1 MQDKLI
7 DQEGR
12 ARRENLRI
20 HGVAEGSENN
30 STSMMMFIENLL
42 KENLELPHI
51 DDLRIERAHRALG
64 PKPQP
69 DASPRSIVVRFPRSK
84 TKEEILKQVWQK
96 KGLVH
101 QGKKVFVDHDYA
113 PEILRKRWEYAE
125 AKRVLKENN
134 IRFQTP
140 FPARMRIFYEG
151 ETCLYNS
158 AEEATKDMVKRGLP
172 VATYKP
178 PTSWADRINNLMWSR
193 TRAPKGDPQQREG
206 FKKKL
211 NSFRRADR

>member
-1 MQDKLI
+1 M
-7 DQEGR
+7 
-12 ARRENLRI
+12 
-20 HGVAEGSENN
+20 
-30 STSMMMFIENLL
+30 SMIMFIENLL

-64 PKPQP
+64 PKPPP
-69 DASPRSIVVRFPRSK
+69 DVPPRSIVVRFSSSK
-84 TKEEILKQVWQK
+84 TKEEILKQVWLK

-113 PEILRKRWEYAE
+113 PEILRKRQEHAE

-140 FPARMRIFYEG
+140 FPARRIFYEG

-158 AEEATKDMVKRGLP
+158 AEKATKDMVKRGLP

-178 PTSWADRINNLMWSR
+178 MTSWADRINNLMWSR
-193 TRAPKGDPQQREG
+193 TRAPKGG
-206 FKKKL
+206 
-211 NSFRRADR
+211 SAAS